1 MKKLWNIFTSALVV
15 LAVLLAL
22 LLVGARL
29 VGLQVFTVLS
39 GSMEPTY
46 HTGSLI
52 YVKKVDA
59 TKLSE
64 GTVITFML
72 DEDTIAT
79 HRIVGVVPDE
89 EDPSVVRYRTKGDA
103 NENEDGGLVHYKN
116 VVGTPVFTIPK
127 LGYLANYIQHP
138 PGTYVAISA
147 GALILLLMFLPELLG
162 MLTGDEKKQAPAA
175 PNRSPAKRVRLG
187 KEEGRSEVQL
197 SSSEGSEM
205 KRVSSD
211 AEKRRRSK
219 KKAAPQPPVREPA
232 SRTPAAPNRSPDPSL
247 PLEGKV
253 PSAHT
258 GRMRWES
265 PRIAR
270 PQNEASSPLPQ
281 NRPEAQQSGL
291 ETERKK
297 RVSSATESSEVPLPP
312 PEKKTVRRVSSPA
325 PERSQA
331 KHVSSHA
338 AASTAKSPKR
348 KGGAHCAK

>member
-1 MKKLWNIFTSALVV
+1 MQTTIRKIWNIFTSALVV

-29 VGLQVFTVLS
+29 IGLQVFTVLS

-89 EDPSVVRYRTKGDA
+89 EDPSVIRYRTKGDA
-103 NENEDGGLVHYKN
+103 NESEDGGLVHYKN

-162 MLTGDEKKQAPAA
+162 MLTGDEKKEPAPAA

-211 AEKRRRSK
+211 AEKPPKPRRTKKQRSVSS
-219 KKAAPQPPVREPA
+219 APKRTLPSEREEEISEAQRSGFDIVGA
-232 SRTPAAPNRSPDPSL
+232 S
-247 PLEGKV
+247 
-253 PSAHT
+253 
-258 GRMRWES
+258 
-265 PRIAR
+265 IAR
-270 PQNEASSPLPQ
+270 PQNEAESSFPGSYG
-281 NRPEAQQSGL
+281 NREKV
-291 ETERKK
+291 TK
-297 RVSSATESSEVPLPP
+297 RVSSSAG
-312 PEKKTVRRVSSPA
+312 
-325 PERSQA
+325 
-331 KHVSSHA
+331 SHA
-338 AASTAKSPKR
+338 AAAPAKRTKR

>member
-15 LAVLLAL
+15 LVVLLAL

-89 EDPSVVRYRTKGDA
+89 EDPSVIRYRTKGDA

-127 LGYLANYIQHP
+127 LGYFANYIQHP

-162 MLTGDEKKQAPAA
+162 MLTGDEKKEQAPA
-175 PNRSPAKRVRLG
+175 
-187 KEEGRSEVQL
+187 EEKPR
-197 SSSEGSEM
+197 
-205 KRVSSD
+205 KP
-211 AEKRRRSK
+211 RRSK
-219 KKAAPQPPVREPA
+219 KKAAPQPPVRETA
-232 SRTPAAPNRSPDPSL
+232 SRPPVTPIEAQQSGFDIVGAS
-247 PLEGKV
+247 
-253 PSAHT
+253 
-258 GRMRWES
+258 
-265 PRIAR
+265 IAR
-270 PQNEASSPLPQ
+270 PQNEASSPKPSRTQ
-281 NRPEAQQSGL
+281 PTRERHSSG
-291 ETERKK
+291 
-297 RVSSATESSEVPLPP
+297 
-312 PEKKTVRRVSSPA
+312 
-325 PERSQA
+325 
-331 KHVSSHA
+331 SHA
-338 AASTAKSPKR
+338 AAAPAKRTKR

>member
-162 MLTGDEKKQAPAA
+162 MLTGDEKKEQAP
-175 PNRSPAKRVRLG
+175 
-187 KEEGRSEVQL
+187 KEE
-197 SSSEGSEM
+197 
-205 KRVSSD
+205 KN
-211 AEKRRRSK
+211 RRAK

-232 SRTPAAPNRSPDPSL
+232 SRSPVPERKQTKRDSYETEISEVQPPAAEEKVVNHSSRSA
-247 PLEGKV
+247 G
-253 PSAHT
+253 
-258 GRMRWES
+258 
-265 PRIAR
+265 
-270 PQNEASSPLPQ
+270 
-281 NRPEAQQSGL
+281 
-291 ETERKK
+291 
-297 RVSSATESSEVPLPP
+297 
-312 PEKKTVRRVSSPA
+312 
-325 PERSQA
+325 
-331 KHVSSHA
+331 SHA
-338 AASTAKSPKR
+338 AAAPAKRTKR

>member
-1 MKKLWNIFTSALVV
+1 MQTTIRKIWNIFTSALVV

-29 VGLQVFTVLS
+29 IGLQVFTVLS

-89 EDPSVVRYRTKGDA
+89 EDPSVIRYRTKGDA

-162 MLTGDEKKQAPAA
+162 MLTGDEKKGQAPEEEK
-175 PNRSPAKRVRLG
+175 PPKPRRTKKQRS
-187 KEEGRSEVQL
+187 
-197 SSSEGSEM
+197 
-205 KRVSSD
+205 VSS
-211 AEKRRRSK
+211 APKRTLPSEREEISEAQRSGFDI
-219 KKAAPQPPVREPA
+219 VGA
-232 SRTPAAPNRSPDPSL
+232 S
-247 PLEGKV
+247 
-253 PSAHT
+253 
-258 GRMRWES
+258 
-265 PRIAR
+265 IAR
-270 PQNEASSPLPQ
+270 PQNEAESSFPGSYG
-281 NRPEAQQSGL
+281 NREKV
-291 ETERKK
+291 TK
-297 RVSSATESSEVPLPP
+297 RVSSSAG
-312 PEKKTVRRVSSPA
+312 
-325 PERSQA
+325 
-331 KHVSSHA
+331 SHA
-338 AASTAKSPKR
+338 AAAPAKRTKR

>member
-1 MKKLWNIFTSALVV
+1 MQTTIRKIWNIFTSALVA

-89 EDPSVVRYRTKGDA
+89 EDPSVIRYRTKGDA
-103 NENEDGGLVHYKN
+103 NESEDGGLVHYKN

-127 LGYLANYIQHP
+127 LGYFANYIQHP
-138 PGTYVAISA
+138 PGTYVAVSA

-162 MLTGDEKKQAPAA
+162 MLTGDEKKGQAPEEEK
-175 PNRSPAKRVRLG
+175 PPKPRRTKRQRSLSPASKRTLPSER
-187 KEEGRSEVQL
+187 EEEISEAQRSGFDIV
-197 SSSEGSEM
+197 G
-205 KRVSSD
+205 
-211 AEKRRRSK
+211 
-219 KKAAPQPPVREPA
+219 A
-232 SRTPAAPNRSPDPSL
+232 S
-247 PLEGKV
+247 
-253 PSAHT
+253 
-258 GRMRWES
+258 
-265 PRIAR
+265 IAR
-270 PQNEASSPLPQ
+270 PQNEAESSFPGSYG
-281 NRPEAQQSGL
+281 NREKV
-291 ETERKK
+291 TK
-297 RVSSATESSEVPLPP
+297 RVSSSAG
-312 PEKKTVRRVSSPA
+312 
-325 PERSQA
+325 
-331 KHVSSHA
+331 SHA
-338 AASTAKSPKR
+338 AAAPARRTKR

>member
-89 EDPSVVRYRTKGDA
+89 EDPSVIRYRTKGDA

-116 VVGTPVFTIPK
+116 VIGTPVFTIPK

-162 MLTGDEKKQAPAA
+162 MLTGDEKKEPAT
-175 PNRSPAKRVRLG
+175 
-187 KEEGRSEVQL
+187 EE
-197 SSSEGSEM
+197 
-205 KRVSSD
+205 
-211 AEKRRRSK
+211 EKPRKPRRSK

-232 SRTPAAPNRSPDPSL
+232 SRSPDTPIEAQQS
-247 PLEGKV
+247 GFDNV
-253 PSAHT
+253 GAS
-258 GRMRWES
+258 
-265 PRIAR
+265 IAR
-270 PQNEASSPLPQ
+270 PQNEASFPLPQ
-281 NRPEAQQSGL
+281 NRREAQQSGL

-297 RVSSATESSEVPLPP
+297 RVSSA
-312 PEKKTVRRVSSPA
+312 A
-325 PERSQA
+325 G
-331 KHVSSHA
+331 SHA

>member
-1 MKKLWNIFTSALVV
+1 MQTTIRKIWNIFTSALVV

-29 VGLQVFTVLS
+29 IGLQVFTVLS

-72 DEDTIAT
+72 DEDTLAT

-89 EDPSVVRYRTKGDA
+89 EDPSVIRYRTKGDA
-103 NENEDGGLVHYKN
+103 NESEDGSLVHYKN

-162 MLTGDEKKQAPAA
+162 MLTGDEKKEPAPAA

-211 AEKRRRSK
+211 AEKPTKPRRTKKQRSVSP
-219 KKAAPQPPVREPA
+219 APKRTLPSERKEEFSEAQRNGFDIVGA
-232 SRTPAAPNRSPDPSL
+232 S
-247 PLEGKV
+247 
-253 PSAHT
+253 
-258 GRMRWES
+258 
-265 PRIAR
+265 IAR
-270 PQNEASSPLPQ
+270 PQNEAESSFPGSYA
-281 NRPEAQQSGL
+281 NRGN
-291 ETERKK
+291 RKK
-297 RVSSATESSEVPLPP
+297 RVSSA
-312 PEKKTVRRVSSPA
+312 A
-325 PERSQA
+325 G
-331 KHVSSHA
+331 SHA

>member
-1 MKKLWNIFTSALVV
+1 MQTTIRKIWNIFTSALVA

-72 DEDTIAT
+72 DEDTLAT

-89 EDPSVVRYRTKGDA
+89 EDPSVIRYRTKGDA
-103 NENEDGGLVHYKN
+103 NESEDGGLVHYKN

-127 LGYLANYIQHP
+127 LGYFANYIQHP
-138 PGTYVAISA
+138 PGTYVAVSA

-162 MLTGDEKKQAPAA
+162 MLTGDEKKGQAPEEEK
-175 PNRSPAKRVRLG
+175 PPKPRRTKRQRSLSPASKRTLPSER
-187 KEEGRSEVQL
+187 EEEISEAQRSGFDIV
-197 SSSEGSEM
+197 G
-205 KRVSSD
+205 
-211 AEKRRRSK
+211 
-219 KKAAPQPPVREPA
+219 A
-232 SRTPAAPNRSPDPSL
+232 S
-247 PLEGKV
+247 
-253 PSAHT
+253 
-258 GRMRWES
+258 
-265 PRIAR
+265 IAR
-270 PQNEASSPLPQ
+270 PQNEAESSFPGSYG
-281 NRPEAQQSGL
+281 NREKV
-291 ETERKK
+291 TK
-297 RVSSATESSEVPLPP
+297 RVSSSTG
-312 PEKKTVRRVSSPA
+312 
-325 PERSQA
+325 
-331 KHVSSHA
+331 SHA
-338 AASTAKSPKR
+338 AAAPAKRTKR

>member
-1 MKKLWNIFTSALVV
+1 MQTTIRKIWNIFTIALVA

-72 DEDTIAT
+72 DEDTLAT

-89 EDPSVVRYRTKGDA
+89 EDPSVIRYRTKGDA
-103 NENEDGGLVHYKN
+103 NESEDGGLVHYKN

-162 MLTGDEKKQAPAA
+162 MLTGDEKKEPAPAA

-211 AEKRRRSK
+211 AEKPPKPRRTKKQRSVSS
-219 KKAAPQPPVREPA
+219 APKRTLPSEREEISEAQRSGFDIVGA
-232 SRTPAAPNRSPDPSL
+232 S
-247 PLEGKV
+247 
-253 PSAHT
+253 
-258 GRMRWES
+258 
-265 PRIAR
+265 IAR
-270 PQNEASSPLPQ
+270 PQNEAESSFPGSYG
-281 NRPEAQQSGL
+281 NREKV
-291 ETERKK
+291 TK
-297 RVSSATESSEVPLPP
+297 RVSSSTG
-312 PEKKTVRRVSSPA
+312 
-325 PERSQA
+325 
-331 KHVSSHA
+331 SHA
-338 AASTAKSPKR
+338 AAAPAKRTKR

>member
-89 EDPSVVRYRTKGDA
+89 QDPSVVRYRTKGDA

-116 VVGTPVFTIPK
+116 VIGTPVFTIPK

-138 PGTYVAISA
+138 PGTYVAISV

-162 MLTGDEKKQAPAA
+162 MLIGDEKKEKPAEGERPPKEPRPAREVPRKARASAPA
-175 PNRSPAKRVRLG
+175 PTR
-187 KEEGRSEVQL
+187 
-197 SSSEGSEM
+197 
-205 KRVSSD
+205 
-211 AEKRRRSK
+211 EK
-219 KKAAPQPPVREPA
+219 
-232 SRTPAAPNRSPDPSL
+232 
-247 PLEGKV
+247 
-253 PSAHT
+253 
-258 GRMRWES
+258 
-265 PRIAR
+265 AR
-270 PQNEASSPLPQ
+270 
-281 NRPEAQQSGL
+281 G
-291 ETERKK
+291 
-297 RVSSATESSEVPLPP
+297 
-312 PEKKTVRRVSSPA
+312 
-325 PERSQA
+325 
-331 KHVSSHA
+331 SHA
-338 AASTAKSPKR
+338 AASPAKSPKR

>member
-1 MKKLWNIFTSALVV
+1 MRSTAKRIWNIFTSVLVV
-15 LAVLLAL
+15 LAVLLAV

-89 EDPSVVRYRTKGDA
+89 QDPTVIRYRTKGDA
-103 NENEDGGLVHYKN
+103 NESEDGGLVHYKN
-116 VVGTPVFTIPK
+116 VIGTPVFTIPK

-138 PGTYVAISA
+138 PGSYVAISI

-162 MLTGDEKKQAPAA
+162 MFSGEEKKQPAT
-175 PNRSPAKRVRLG
+175 PNQSPAKYPQGARRIRKAAKPPTAARRVRLG
-187 KEEGRSEVQL
+187 KEEGSSEEQL

-211 AEKRRRSK
+211 ADKPRRAK
-219 KKAAPQPPVREPA
+219 KKAALQSPVRET
-232 SRTPAAPNRSPDPSL
+232 TPSPS
-247 PLEGKV
+247 V
-253 PSAHT
+253 
-258 GRMRWES
+258 
-265 PRIAR
+265 
-270 PQNEASSPLPQ
+270 
-281 NRPEAQQSGL
+281 
-291 ETERKK
+291 
-297 RVSSATESSEVPLPP
+297 
-312 PEKKTVRRVSSPA
+312 
-325 PERSQA
+325 PERSPA
-331 KHVSSHA
+331 KHVSAHA
-338 AASTAKSPKR
+338 AAAPAKRTKR

>member
-1 MKKLWNIFTSALVV
+1 MLSGRRRAAWRGRLEGLPFLRAIIFKADKETTMKKLWNIFTSALVV

-89 EDPSVVRYRTKGDA
+89 QDPSVIRYRTKGDA

-162 MLTGDEKKQAPAA
+162 MLTGDEKKQAP
-175 PNRSPAKRVRLG
+175 
-187 KEEGRSEVQL
+187 KEEEP
-197 SSSEGSEM
+197 
-205 KRVSSD
+205 
-211 AEKRRRSK
+211 RRSK
-219 KKAAPQPPVREPA
+219 KKAAPQPPVRETA
-232 SRTPAAPNRSPDPSL
+232 SRSPAPERSPDQSL

-258 GRMRWES
+258 GQMRWES
-265 PRIAR
+265 PGVVETPIAR
-270 PQNEASSPLPQ
+270 PQDEASSPLPPQ
-281 NRPEAQQSGL
+281 NRLKAQRSGF
-291 ETERKK
+291 ETERQKEGAESSFPGSYANRGNGKK
-297 RVSSATESSEVPLPP
+297 RVSSA
-312 PEKKTVRRVSSPA
+312 A
-325 PERSQA
+325 G
-331 KHVSSHA
+331 SHA
-338 AASTAKSPKR
+338 AASPAKRTKR

>member
-1 MKKLWNIFTSALVV
+1 MKTLKTIWNIITTVLVALVVV
-15 LAVLLAL
+15 LAVLL
-22 LLVGARL
+22 VGVRV
-29 VGLQVFTVLS
+29 VGLTPYVVLS

-89 EDPSVVRYRTKGDA
+89 EDPSVIRYRTKGDA
-103 NENEDGGLVHYKN
+103 NANEDGGLVHYKN
-116 VVGTPVFTIPK
+116 VVGTPIFSIPQ
-127 LGYLANYIQHP
+127 LGYFANYIQHP

-162 MLTGDEKKQAPAA
+162 MLTGDEKKGQAPEEEK
-175 PNRSPAKRVRLG
+175 PPKPRRTKKQRS
-187 KEEGRSEVQL
+187 
-197 SSSEGSEM
+197 
-205 KRVSSD
+205 VSS
-211 AEKRRRSK
+211 ASKR
-219 KKAAPQPPVREPA
+219 
-232 SRTPAAPNRSPDPSL
+232 
-247 PLEGKV
+247 
-253 PSAHT
+253 
-258 GRMRWES
+258 
-265 PRIAR
+265 
-270 PQNEASSPLPQ
+270 PLPSE
-281 NRPEAQQSGL
+281 REEEISEARQSVV

-297 RVSSATESSEVPLPP
+297 RVSSDA
-312 PEKKTVRRVSSPA
+312 A
-325 PERSQA
+325 PERSPA

-338 AASTAKSPKR
+338 AAAPARRTKR